1 MSQSGERPERYI
13 ESLRFDTMP
22 SSPILQAWTKM
33 VVANE
38 IERRHAVVGKLR
50 ALRPFGVL

>member
-1 MSQSGERPERYI
+1 
-13 ESLRFDTMP
+13 
-22 SSPILQAWTKM
+22 M